1 MMAIQDKPRAI
12 ADISAGTILA
22 TVTIAVPPERVFRAI
37 TAEDQIPLWW
47 GADNMYRTTKHT
59 ADVRPGGAWRSEGKG
74 ADGQDFHVAGEYLEV
89 EPPHRLVMTWKA
101 PWDGDNL
108 TTVTYTLEAVENG
121 TRLTLRHDGFGSRR
135 DSCRDHGSG
144 WERVL
149 GWLDEFLAKETAARS
164 PSVFHCRLIPPR
176 PDFALTLTEEERA
189 LMNAHADY
197 LRGLLREGR
206 MMIAGPVADPAGPWG
221 LLILQVGTE
230 AEARAVTEGDPVAR
244 SGRGFRYEILPMMG
258 TIM

>member
-1 MMAIQDKPRAI
+1 MASNDRPRAI

-47 GADNMYRTTKHT
+47 GADDMYRTTKHT

-74 ADGQDFHVAGEYLEV
+74 ADGRDFHVSGEYIEV
-89 EPPHRLVMTWKA
+89 EPPHRLVMTWIA
-101 PWDGDNL
+101 PWDGDNV
-108 TTVTYTLEAVENG
+108 TTVTYTLEPVENG
-121 TRLTLRHDGFGSRR
+121 TRLTLRHDGFGQRHE
-135 DSCRDHGSG
+135 SCRDHGSG

-149 GWLDEFLAKETAARS
+149 GWLDDFLSKETGARP
-164 PSVFHCRLIPPR
+164 PSVFHCRMIPPR
-176 PDFALTLTEEERA
+176 PDFAFTMTEEERA

-197 LRGLLREGR
+197 LRGQLRAGT
-206 MMIAGPVADPAGPWG
+206 MMLAGPVADPAGPWG
-221 LLILQVGTE
+221 LLILRVGSE
-230 AEARAVTEGDPVAR
+230 AEARAVTDGDPTVR
-244 SGRGFRYEILPMMG
+244 SGRGFRYEILPMMS

>member
-1 MMAIQDKPRAI
+1 MASNDKPRAI
-12 ADISAGTILA
+12 ADVSAGTILA

-37 TAEDQIPLWW
+37 TAGDQIPLWW

-74 ADGQDFHVAGEYLEV
+74 ADGQDFHVGGEYLEV
-89 EPPHRLVMTWKA
+89 EPPHRLVMTWIA
-101 PWDGDNL
+101 PWDGDHV

-121 TRLTLRHDGFGSRR
+121 TRLTLRHDGFGARR

-149 GWLDEFLAKETAARS
+149 GWLGDFLSKETGAK
-164 PSVFHCRLIPPR
+164 PMSVFHCRMIPPR
-176 PDFALTLTEEERA
+176 PDFAFTLTEEERA

-197 LRGLLREGR
+197 LRGLLHDGT
-206 MMIAGPVADPAGPWG
+206 MMLAGPVADPAGPWG
-221 LLILQVGTE
+221 LLILRVGSE
-230 AEARAVTEGDPVAR
+230 AEAEAVTDGDPVAR
-244 SGRGFRYEILPMMG
+244 SGRGFRYEILPMLS